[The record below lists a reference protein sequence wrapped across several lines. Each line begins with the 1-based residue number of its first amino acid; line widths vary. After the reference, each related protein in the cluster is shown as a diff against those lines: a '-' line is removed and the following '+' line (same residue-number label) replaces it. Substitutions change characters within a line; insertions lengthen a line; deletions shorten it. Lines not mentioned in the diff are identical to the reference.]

1 MIGILLIMHEPLA
14 NAFMATA
21 AHMFEGKQERIEA
34 IDIKADQDL
43 NDVNQMA
50 SQAIARL
57 DDGSGV
63 LVLTD
68 VLGGT
73 PSNCCHRLTTQ
84 GRVEVIAG
92 VSLPML
98 LRAITYRQNDLETV
112 IEKALSG
119 GKSGAVRVDSCC
131 G

>member
-21 AHMFEGKQERIEA
+21 AHMFEGPQERIEA
-34 IDIKADQDL
+34 IDVRADQDL
-43 NDVNQMA
+43 NDLNSRA
-50 SQAIARL
+50 SQAVTRL

-73 PSNCCHRLTTQ
+73 PSNCSCRLTMK

-119 GKSGAVRVDSCC
+119 GKSGAIRIENS

>member
-1 MIGILLIMHEPLA
+1 MHEPLA

-21 AHMFEGKQERIEA
+21 SHMFAGAQEKIEA
-34 IDIKADQDL
+34 IDVYADQEPEE
-43 NDVNQMA
+43 VVRIA
-50 SQAIARL
+50 SQVIARL

-73 PSNCCHRLTTQ
+73 PSNCCRRLAEP

-98 LRAITYRQNDLETV
+98 LRAITYRHDDMETLV
-112 IEKALSG
+112 QKALSG
-119 GKSGAVRVDSCC
+119 GKSGAVRMDN
-131 G
+131 GGM